1 MRIRDGFVLRRLPD
15 MALIMPTGR
24 QTARF
29 SGALK
34 LNETGAF
41 IFERLQRGHT
51 PEETAQALA
60 AAYEVSAEQAEA
72 DVQAMIAVFIG
83 NGVAEA

>member
-29 SGALK
+29 NGALK

-51 PEETAQALA
+51 PEETAQAA
-60 AAYEVSAEQAEA
+60 PESSPVSLR
-72 DVQAMIAVFIG
+72 
-83 NGVAEA
+83 